1 MLHWTGS
8 LNLFHPRFSRHSMNE
23 DRTPLFENAE
33 SSNSAILRVAR
44 ERAEVAYL
52 KAKRDGKRDPVVF
65 LWLHDDDATSHD
77 PEISRRKEE
86 AAVDARLPLSIQ
98 AVERDELCQGLIPI
112 NPALSQRISEPSH
125 ELPFTIVVRTEKGFA
140 AYDNEAPKEVS

>member
-1 MLHWTGS
+1 MLHSTGR
-8 LNLFHPRFSRHSMNE
+8 LNPIHTRFSRHNMNE
-23 DRTPLFENAE
+23 DHTPLYENAE

-52 KAKRDGKRDPVVF
+52 KAKRDGMRDPVVF
-65 LWLHDDDATSHD
+65 LWVHDDDATSHD
-77 PEISRRKEE
+77 PEIARVKEE

-98 AVERDELCQGLIPI
+98 AVERDELCRGLSPI
-112 NPALSQRISEPSH
+112 NPALSKRISELSH

-140 AYDNEAPKEVS
+140 AYDNQAPKEV

>member
-1 MLHWTGS
+1 
-8 LNLFHPRFSRHSMNE
+8 MNE
-23 DRTPLFENAE
+23 DRTPLFENVE

-77 PEISRRKEE
+77 PEIARRKEK

-112 NPALSQRISEPSH
+112 NPALSQRIAEPSH